1 MTTYVLTRGAM
12 DTIRYYVSHT
22 SGFTIT
28 PVIIRGGGAGT
39 ATWDWGDG
47 SATETGDSMNHVY
60 AAGTYTVTLTLVDYP
75 TYLMSIAVH
84 EDHVVGDFLWAL
96 RSARALTAIIART
109 NTGLNSNCAL
119 VNLSGWWPSLISI
132 YIYSTGVSGDISGWV
147 LPASLINLSIYA
159 TSVSGDISGWVLP
172 ASLDYFLVNSTS
184 VSGDISGWTLPASL
198 VDLRIYATGVS
209 GDISGWVLPAS
220 LVDLRIYATGVSG
233 DISGWVLPASLIN
246 LRIYATGVSGD
257 ISGWVLP
264 ASLINLRL
272 YATGV
277 SGVPIFTSA
286 VALRDVYYQD
296 CALPQATCDAF
307 LAAIWAR
314 RMSFTNAAPGGN
326 IGGTNATPGGIY
338 QNANPPTTGLEYKHV
353 LVNDGN
359 VEGFNKWAWT
369 TS

>member
-147 LPASLINLSIYA
+147 LPASLINL
-159 TSVSGDISGWVLP
+159 
-172 ASLDYFLVNSTS
+172 
-184 VSGDISGWTLPASL
+184 
-198 VDLRIYATGVS
+198 
-209 GDISGWVLPAS
+209 
-220 LVDLRIYATGVSG
+220 
-233 DISGWVLPASLIN
+233 
-246 LRIYATGVSGD
+246 
-257 ISGWVLP
+257 
-264 ASLINLRL
+264 RL

>member
-220 LVDLRIYATGVSG
+220 L
-233 DISGWVLPASLIN
+233 
-246 LRIYATGVSGD
+246 
-257 ISGWVLP
+257 
-264 ASLINLRL
+264 INLRL

>member
-159 TSVSGDISGWVLP
+159 TSVSGDISGW
-172 ASLDYFLVNSTS
+172 
-184 VSGDISGWTLPASL
+184 TLPASL
-198 VDLRIYATGVS
+198 VD
-209 GDISGWVLPAS
+209 
-220 LVDLRIYATGVSG
+220 
-233 DISGWVLPASLIN
+233 